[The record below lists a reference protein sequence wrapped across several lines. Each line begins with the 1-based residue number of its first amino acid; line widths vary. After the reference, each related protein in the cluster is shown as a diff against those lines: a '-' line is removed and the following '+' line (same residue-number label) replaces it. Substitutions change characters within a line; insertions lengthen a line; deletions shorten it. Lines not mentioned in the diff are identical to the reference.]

1 VRGHATCAGITAV
14 RRSPFGHQEVSG
26 TQVSTECE
34 AMLSI
39 LPDSTVSGGFW
50 EETNAKAKVKVK
62 VKVKVKANVNMTV
75 KFHVVWALS
84 KSPNFLSLA
93 EGEV

>member
-1 VRGHATCAGITAV
+1 
-14 RRSPFGHQEVSG
+14 
-26 TQVSTECE
+26 
-34 AMLSI
+34 MLSI

-50 EETNAKAKVKVK
+50 EETNAKAKVK

-84 KSPNFLSLA
+84 KSPNFLSLE